1 MVILKIPVTNL
12 LIEALP
18 ARQRN
23 RLLKHCTLVDLEFG
37 TVLCE
42 ANQPYQH
49 VYFPLSGFISL
60 IAVMAESSPLEVGL
74 VGNEGMLGLGAA
86 LGVDSTLTQSVVQ
99 GSGTALR
106 LPVAQFQ
113 QELLASPALA
123 LLLNRYIYVSMQQ
136 FAQAAICIHLH
147 EIEAR
152 LARWLLM
159 TNDRAHGD
167 TFLLTHEFLARMLGV
182 RRSGVSIAA
191 SALRDKSLISYARGN
206 IMILDRKGLEAISCS
221 CYRTM
226 LGHYDALL
234 PRVAAAP
241 V

>member
-1 MVILKIPVTNL
+1 MVIRKIPVTNL

-23 RLLKHCTLVDLEFG
+23 RFLKLCTLVDMEFG

-42 ANQPYQH
+42 VNQPYRYI
-49 VYFPLSGFISL
+49 YFPLAGFISL
-60 IAVMAESSPLEVGL
+60 IVVMAKTSPLEVGL
-74 VGNEGMLGLGAA
+74 VGNEGLLGLGAA
-86 LGVDSTLTQSVVQ
+86 LGVDSALTQSVVQ

-106 LPVAQFQ
+106 ISVAQFQ
-113 QELLASPALA
+113 HELLASPALA
-123 LLLNRYIYVSMQQ
+123 LVVNRYIYVSMQQ

-191 SALRDKSLISYARGN
+191 KSLRVKSLISYARGN
-206 IMILDRKGLEAISCS
+206 IRILDRKGLEMASCS

-234 PRVAAAP
+234 PRESAAP